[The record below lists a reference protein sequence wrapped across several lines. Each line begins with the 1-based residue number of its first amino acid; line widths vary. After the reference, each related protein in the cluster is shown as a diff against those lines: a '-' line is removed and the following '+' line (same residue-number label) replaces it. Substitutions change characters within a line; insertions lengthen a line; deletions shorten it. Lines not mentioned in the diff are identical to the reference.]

1 MILKT
6 VLYNNH
12 ENHLTNRQGGFLIPK
27 IESGYAGADGK
38 PAAPLPYHTT
48 PPVVHPAQS
57 TQSTGC

>member
-38 PAAPLPYHTT
+38 PAAPLLYHD
-48 PPVVHPAQS
+48 PA
-57 TQSTGC
+57 GG